1 MSTLVAVDGV
11 VYDLETSVDSPDT
24 VSPLVGEPPRDDDD
38 EQAAK
43 PVPPTD
49 PRSDGPT
56 P

>member
-11 VYDLETSVDSPDT
+11 VYDLETSRDAPDS
-24 VSPLVGEPPRDDDD
+24 VSPLVGEPPRDDE

-43 PVPPTD
+43 PVSPART
-49 PRSDGPT
+49 DGPT